1 MQHAFKMS
9 DLAPEER
16 VVVERL
22 LGQTLQNDESIELTI
37 HEGEDMRQERER
49 RACAAV
55 RIREIAEG
63 KSIGGATVRELIEDG
78 RRP

>member
-22 LGQTLQNDESIELTI
+22 LGRTLQNDESIELTI
-37 HEGEDMRQERER
+37 HEQDDLRQEQER
-49 RACAAV
+49 RANAAA
-55 RIREIAEG
+55 RIRELAKG

-78 RRP
+78 RRS